1 MLAPLLALS
10 LGASSA
16 LAAGATGGEGHT
28 AGSFEDGGST
38 LVSAM
43 MVCSVS
49 SRVLLSL
56 TALPAA
62 RS

>member
-43 MVCSVS
+43 MVSSVYHAS
-49 SRVLLSL
+49 FSR
-56 TALPAA
+56 
-62 RS
+62 